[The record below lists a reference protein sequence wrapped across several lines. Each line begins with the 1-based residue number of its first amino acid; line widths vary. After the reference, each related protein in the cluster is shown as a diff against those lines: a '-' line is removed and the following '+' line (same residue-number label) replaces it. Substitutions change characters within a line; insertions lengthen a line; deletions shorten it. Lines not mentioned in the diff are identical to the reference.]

1 MARRRTGP
9 FYAAALA
16 AGILALAMPG
26 PGREWDEGP
35 ELVRSAEAGDCPDGM
50 ASIGG
55 AFCIDRYEAAT
66 ATVASPR
73 KGKRAPKV
81 TGNHSPFEPI
91 EGAHVMAVSKKGRT
105 PQGYISRNEAEEA
118 CLNAGK
124 RLCTDDEWLTAC
136 KGKSPTLYPYGEEHV
151 AGRCNDSGISSFNLL
166 FGPGNNEPPEQSA
179 YTRENMNDP
188 RLNKMKGTVAKTGA
202 FAKCKNAY
210 KVFDMVGNLHEWT
223 ADPKGTFRGGFYLD
237 TSINGKGCEYRTGAH
252 DAKYHDYSTG
262 FRCCYGGKAQREAD
276 KILAARAASSKKKR
290 DDDKVKERDGAKD
303 KKAADA
309 PKKKKAKK
317 KKEPT

>member
-1 MARRRTGP
+1 VGS
-9 FYAAALA
+9 
-16 AGILALAMPG
+16 LALAMPE
-26 PGREWDEGP
+26 PGIDA

-50 ASIGG
+50 VSIGG
-55 AFCIDRYEAAT
+55 SFCIDRYEAAT
-66 ATVASPR
+66 ETVAGPR

-81 TGNHSPFEPI
+81 TGKHSPFEPVD
-91 EGAHVMAVSKKGRT
+91 GKNVMAVSKKSRI

-136 KGKSPTLYPYGEEHV
+136 KGKNPTLYPYGDEHV
-151 AGRCNDSGISSFNLL
+151 AGRCNDSGVSSFNLL
-166 FGPGNNEPPEQSA
+166 FGPGNNEPPEQCA

-188 RLNKMKGTVAKTGA
+188 RLNKMAGTVAKTGS
-202 FAKCKNAY
+202 FSKCKNAY

-262 FRCCYGGKAQREAD
+262 FRCCYGGKAQKEAD
-276 KILAARAASSKKKR
+276 KILMARAASSKKKA
-290 DDDKVKERDGAKD
+290 KEKGAEKE
-303 KKAADA
+303 KKKEAAEA
-309 PKKKKAKK
+309 PSKSKGKKKKKTGNRKQATGNG
-317 KKEPT
+317 ELALPPLRL